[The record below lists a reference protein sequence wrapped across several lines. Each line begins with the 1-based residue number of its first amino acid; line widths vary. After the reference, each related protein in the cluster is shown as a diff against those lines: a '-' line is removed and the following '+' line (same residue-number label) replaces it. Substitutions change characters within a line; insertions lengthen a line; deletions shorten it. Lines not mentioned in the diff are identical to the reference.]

1 MPSVSLKQQKMMR
14 AVAHSPKFAK
24 KVGVP
29 QSVGQEFEAADEAQ
43 TEKRR
48 AVAEAMTGK

>member
-1 MPSVSLKQQKMMR
+1 MPSKTLKQDRFMK

-29 QSVGQEFEAADEAQ
+29 QSVGNDFSKADQAA
-43 TEKRR
+43 
-48 AVAEAMTGK
+48 GKFGPRKKK